1 MLYVEAM
8 TKIYHNPRCSKSR
21 AALELLQERGLKPE
35 IIEYLK
41 TPLRSAEI
49 KDLIAKSDLSVRE
62 AMRTNEAIYKELN
75 LAEASDNQL
84 IEAISA
90 HPILLNRPFVETEK
104 GARLARPLE
113 AIEAIL

>member
-1 MLYVEAM
+1 M

-21 AALELLQERGLKPE
+21 EALKFLEERGLNPE

-41 TPLRSAEI
+41 TPLTAAQI
-49 KDLIAKSDLSVRE
+49 KTLIAKSDLAVRE
-62 AMRTNEAIYKELN
+62 AMRTNETVYKELN
-75 LAEASDNQL
+75 LAELTNEDAL
-84 IEAISA
+84 IAAMAE
-90 HPILLNRPFVETEK
+90 HPILLNRPFVETAK